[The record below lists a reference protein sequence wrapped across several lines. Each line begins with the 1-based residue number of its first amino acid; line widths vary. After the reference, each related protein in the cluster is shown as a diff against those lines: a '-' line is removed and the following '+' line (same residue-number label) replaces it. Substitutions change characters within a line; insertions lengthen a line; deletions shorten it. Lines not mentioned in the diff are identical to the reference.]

1 MIITKDGI
9 ISLLIKKGC
18 IKMKQ
23 VVHVIRKA
31 DVEKEYV
38 KVLQLELDYELATL
52 FDAMQDNNEKEEQ
65 KSKKRL
71 AEIHRE
77 LETLNGFA

>member
-1 MIITKDGI
+1 MREGVST
-9 ISLLIKKGC
+9 
-18 IKMKQ
+18 MKQ

-38 KVLQLELDYELATL
+38 KVLHLELDYELATL
-52 FDAMQDNNEKEEQ
+52 YDAVQQNDEKQEV
-65 KSKKRL
+65 KSKARL
-71 AEIHRE
+71 KEIHRE

>member
-1 MIITKDGI
+1 
-9 ISLLIKKGC
+9 
-18 IKMKQ
+18 MKQ

-38 KVLQLELDYELATL
+38 KLLQLELDYELATL
-52 FDAMQDNNEKEEQ
+52 FDAMQQNDEKEER

-77 LETLNGFA
+77 LETLDGFA

>member
-1 MIITKDGI
+1 MISVIDGI
-9 ISLLIKKGC
+9 MSRLIKKGC

-52 FDAMQDNNEKEEQ
+52 FDVMQENDKKEEQ
-65 KSKKRL
+65 KCKKRL

-77 LETLNGFA
+77 LEALNGFA

>member
-1 MIITKDGI
+1 
-9 ISLLIKKGC
+9 
-18 IKMKQ
+18 MKQ

-38 KVLQLELDYELATL
+38 RVLHLELDYELLTL
-52 FDAMQDNNEKEEQ
+52 FDALKDNDSKQET

-71 AEIHRE
+71 QQIHRE
-77 LETLNGFA
+77 LETLNGFE

>member
-1 MIITKDGI
+1 
-9 ISLLIKKGC
+9 
-18 IKMKQ
+18 MKQ

-38 KVLQLELDYELATL
+38 KVLHLELDYELATL
-52 FDAMQDNNEKEEQ
+52 FDAVHQNDEKQ
-65 KSKKRL
+65 VLKSKARL
-71 AEIHRE
+71 QEIHRE

>member
-1 MIITKDGI
+1 
-9 ISLLIKKGC
+9 
-18 IKMKQ
+18 MKQ

-52 FDAMQDNNEKEEQ
+52 FDAMQQNDEKEEQ